1 MRVERPRKSQ
11 GEILRLEIGGLS
23 SDGSGI
29 ARTDRG
35 VVFVAGALPGE
46 LVEAELVK
54 RRKDFSLARTVSVVR
69 PLPGRTAPRCSAFGQ
84 CGGCQLQHADYP
96 LQLSLK
102 AGLVRDAMTR
112 LGGFA
117 PELLE
122 RLECPL
128 PCPGDTATRPPFP
141 CSPFGAGSSRDSIT
155 RAAIG

>member
-1 MRVERPRKSQ
+1 MERPGKSP
-11 GEILRLEIGGLS
+11 GERLRLEIAGLS

-46 LVEAELVK
+46 LVEAEVFK
-54 RRKDFSLARTVSVVR
+54 RRKDFSLARTRFVVR
-69 PLPGRTAPRCSAFGQ
+69 PSSGRIAPRCPAFGQ

-117 PELLE
+117 PELFADQIGRASCRE
-122 RLECPL
+122 RV
-128 PCPGDTATRPPFP
+128 
-141 CSPFGAGSSRDSIT
+141 
-155 RAAIG
+155 